1 MLLSPFFI
9 WYMKSRRV
17 KQLVWLSFGSVRWYC
32 RASQEASLS
41 ENFRERSVTAEL
53 VLLCLNF
60 MLCDAVLVFGSNPR
74 TVFLQSW
81 SSWPPVELSS
91 AGHQSS
97 SLLSVPL
104 SLSSVGGTAG
114 YSIPIRRKK
123 VSTRFDSRYRIDFF
137 NSIRCG
143 GLINLPLVHWYSS
156 SKLGVIFIVCI
167 A

>member
-74 TVFLQSW
+74 TVCW
-81 SSWPPVELSS
+81 SSHDP

-104 SLSSVGGTAG
+104 SLSSVGGTDG

-123 VSTRFDSRYRIDFF
+123 VLIRFDSRYRIDFF
-137 NSIRCG
+137 DSIRFG
-143 GLINLPLVHWYSS
+143 SLINLPLVHWYSN
-156 SKLGVIFIVCI
+156 SKLVVIFVVCI